1 MPKLAQGRQHV
12 HWMRLEA
19 DHTDL
24 ARQTR
29 CRAHRVET
37 KMRAEIKKDIAGLQM
52 TIKQSAG
59 RKLEPCVFRF

>member
-1 MPKLAQGRQHV
+1 
-12 HWMRLEA
+12 MRLEA

-37 KMRAEIKKDIAGLQM
+37 EMRADIKKDIAGLQM
-52 TIKQSAG
+52 TIKESAG